1 MKKALQRPSWSAL
14 CALLLCFGL
23 LGACRSAPPDALR
36 GVTPRREAFA
46 HQIAAT
52 GKLQP
57 VVQETLSV
65 PRRVYGTLE
74 MIVPEG
80 TQVKKGDPVARIN
93 SRQFVER
100 MNRYMEQ
107 GVEEQASLMRQ
118 RAELPLERL
127 KIQTDVR
134 DKKRAEQIQKLE
146 QELVE
151 AGARLDERV
160 RVRVQQEIAQ
170 LKAEAYPL
178 DEKESLYSKG
188 YLAEQELL
196 AARQEVQ
203 ALETESETAA
213 LTLQQQSRAYRAPEI
228 QDAAFKTRA
237 AGLEYRIADLEGQAR
252 RALLRTQTRNQS
264 GRVRSFERRF
274 AEVQERM
281 AGTELKAP
289 FDGVVLYLDNVR
301 GQQPH
306 VGMEVWGGMPVVQV
320 VKNEALQVLA
330 RVDEFQIPHVQVG
343 QSVQLSVPG
352 LPDKVFAGQVAKIQ
366 RLGKFKD
373 ETRPSGLKYFDVE
386 ISLPETPPVLKA
398 NMQVELNI
406 GVATLPQ
413 AWTVPLEALH
423 EQADQ
428 SLLQLRQPGGSLQP
442 LPVRV
447 LARSTD
453 RAAIEP
459 LNGQLT
465 GREVLSLSAVRTAD
479 TVGASPAVSPPA
491 AGSAP

>member
-1 MKKALQRPSWSAL
+1 MSRRLALPSRRLAPL
-14 CALLLCFGL
+14 FLLLAL
-23 LGACRSAPPDALR
+23 VLPGACRSTTPESLR
-36 GVTPRREAFA
+36 GISPRREAFA
-46 HQIAAT
+46 HQIATT
-52 GKLQP
+52 GKLLP
-57 VVQETLSV
+57 VVQETLNV
-65 PRRVYGTLE
+65 PERVYGTLE

-80 TQVKKGDPVARIN
+80 TVVKKGDAVARIN
-93 SRQFVER
+93 SRQFQER
-100 MNRYMEQ
+100 MNRYMER
-107 GVEEQASLMRQ
+107 GVEEQAAFMRQ
-118 RAELPLERL
+118 RAEMPLERL

-151 AGARLDERV
+151 AGPRLDERV
-160 RVRVQQEIAQ
+160 RVRVQQEIAR
-170 LKAEAYPL
+170 LKADAYPL

-188 YLAEQELL
+188 YLPEQEVLS
-196 AARQEVQ
+196 ARQEVRS
-203 ALETESETAA
+203 LETESETAA

-237 AGLEYRIADLEGQAR
+237 AGLEHRIADLEGRAR
-252 RALLRTQTRNQS
+252 QALLRTQTRNQG

-274 AEVQERM
+274 AGVQSRM

-289 FDGVVLYLDNVR
+289 FDGVVLYLDNVW

-320 VKNEALQVLA
+320 VKNDALQVQA

-343 QSVQLSVPG
+343 QAVEISVPG
-352 LPDKVFAGQVAKIQ
+352 LPEQVFAGQIAKIQ

-386 ISLPETPPVLKA
+386 ISLPQTPPELKA
-398 NMQVELNI
+398 NMQVALKI
-406 GVATLPQ
+406 GVATLPE
-413 AWTVPLEALH
+413 AWTVPLESLH

-428 SLLQLRQPGGSLQP
+428 TLLQLRQPGGSLQP

-447 LARSTD
+447 LARSAD
-453 RAAIEP
+453 RAAIEA
-459 LNGQLT
+459 LSGQLT
-465 GREVLSLSAVRTAD
+465 GHEVLSLKGVSTAASASAV
-479 TVGASPAVSPPA
+479 PAVSA
-491 AGSAP
+491 TGGAP